1 MSKVINAE
9 SQSKMSS
16 TIIKSTTTS
25 KINKIG
31 VSPSLHNIKL
41 CDVN

>member
-1 MSKVINAE
+1 MSKLVTLIV
-9 SQSKMSS
+9 SQKMSS

-31 VSPSLHNIKL
+31 VSPSLHNTGYVK
-41 CDVN
+41 